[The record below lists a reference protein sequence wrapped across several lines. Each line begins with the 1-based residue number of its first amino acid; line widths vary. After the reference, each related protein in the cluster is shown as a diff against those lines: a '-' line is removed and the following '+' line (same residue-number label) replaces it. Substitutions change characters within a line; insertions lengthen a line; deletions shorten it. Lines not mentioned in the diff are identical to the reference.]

1 MRCFNVEGAC
11 NPEDNYMVDITQR
24 LETIKSRMNQILA
37 NNTGKSVEEVTEAC
51 ERDNFMTADE
61 ALAFG
66 IIDRVL
72 EHH

>member
-1 MRCFNVEGAC
+1 
-11 NPEDNYMVDITQR
+11 VD
-24 LETIKSRMNQILA
+24 
-37 NNTGKSVEEVTEAC
+37 EVTAAC

-61 ALAFG
+61 AMAFG